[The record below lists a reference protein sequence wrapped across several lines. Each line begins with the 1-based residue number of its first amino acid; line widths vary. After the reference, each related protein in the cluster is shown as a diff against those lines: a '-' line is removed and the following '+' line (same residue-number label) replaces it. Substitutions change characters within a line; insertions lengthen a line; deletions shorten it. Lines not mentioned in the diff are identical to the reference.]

1 MTFRQLVEGPS
12 GILSVI
18 QLVVVPLIITLCF
31 LVFIYGVVKY
41 FFIQGDQDKS
51 RSEGRQYMLWG
62 ILALAIMFSTWGII
76 SFLLST
82 LGILPR

>member
-1 MTFRQLVEGPS
+1 MTFRQLVEGPN

-18 QLVVVPLIITLCF
+18 EQVVVPLIITLAF
-31 LVFIYGVVKY
+31 GVFVYGVVKY

-62 ILALAIMFSTWGII
+62 IFAMALIFSTWGIV